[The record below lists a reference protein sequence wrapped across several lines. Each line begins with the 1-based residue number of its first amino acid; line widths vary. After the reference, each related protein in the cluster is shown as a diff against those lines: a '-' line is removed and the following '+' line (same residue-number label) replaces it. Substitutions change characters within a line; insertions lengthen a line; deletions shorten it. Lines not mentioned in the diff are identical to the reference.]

1 MSESANRL
9 VLDACLIEKNELRYT
24 LARVPVVE
32 ALFNH
37 SGSQIENG
45 SMRQNDF
52 DLAIIAM
59 GELAEVLNQTEVGR
73 FYRLQGFINRK
84 SLKSIKLRLH
94 LTHISPIH

>member
-1 MSESANRL
+1 
-9 VLDACLIEKNELRYT
+9 
-24 LARVPVVE
+24 
-32 ALFNH
+32 
-37 SGSQIENG
+37 
-45 SMRQNDF
+45 MRQTDF